1 MNTQTISGVE
11 CFYDQ
16 QHQKWIPKSV
26 GSRFSD
32 LYSRHPDAPDFVTV
46 CEACNAHHFDV
57 TVPFETFVCGYLWQG
72 NLNNTTSQLMSDT
85 NMKLVNMMAENKVLT
100 QKLKEVT
107 NQLQQLA
114 TEYAT
119 FRNNVGQSDWQR
131 AINEKDTVIANL
143 QNKLQSAEDEVNAFL
158 QRKQAMH
165 DEEIRNKTKEIADLQ
180 SRQLDQQIRHKEDHF
195 NQLSQ
200 KDDEIYKLRSDL
212 ANIQEELKKAKKE
225 ARLSLYNANDKSL
238 NKELQMADNLTKFK
252 RVTWSLLE
260 KVLISYEN
268 TMLYIDNVENSV
280 KDCQIIVNTLMS
292 DIGNLIKTRF
302 DRVPVPNIKESQA
315 SVKQFEDKYLG
326 DVKEEVEQVKR
337 TYGWDSLPSKRLDS
351 FETNTSD
358 QSEFSSTN

>member
-26 GSRFSD
+26 GSRFSA

-72 NLNNTTSQLMSDT
+72 NLNNTTSQLVSDT
-85 NMKLVNMMAENKVLT
+85 NMKLVNNMAENKVLT

-119 FRNNVGQSDWQR
+119 FRNNVSQSDWQR
-131 AINEKDTVIANL
+131 TINEKDAMIANL
-143 QNKLQSAEDEVNAFL
+143 QSKLQSAEDEVNAFL

-165 DEEIRNKTKEIADLQ
+165 DEEIRNKTKEIADLR
-180 SRQLDQQIRHKEDHF
+180 SKQLDQQIRDKEDHF

-212 ANIQEELKKAKKE
+212 ANIQEELRKVKKE
-225 ARLSLYNANDKSL
+225 AKLSLHNANDKAL
-238 NKELQMADNLTKFK
+238 NKELQLADNLTKFK

-268 TMLYIDNVENSV
+268 TMLYIDNVENAV
-280 KDCQIIVNTLMS
+280 KDCQIFVNTLMG
-292 DIGNLIKTRF
+292 DTGNLIKTRF

-315 SVKQFEDKYLG
+315 SVKQFEDKHLG
-326 DVKEEVEQVKR
+326 DVREEVEQVKR

-351 FETNTSD
+351 FETITSD